1 MKIKFCGAA
10 TGVTGSCHLISTEKH
25 KVLLDCGMFQGG
37 ADEDEMNRMDFPFN
51 PAEIESVIL
60 SHAHIDHCGRLPLLY
75 KRGFRGQIYATDATS
90 DLVEIMLK
98 DSAHIQEQETETINR
113 KRRRAGKPLIEPLYR
128 TNDALSTISHLY
140 PVVYDTLVQIN
151 DQMKVVF
158 NDAGHILGSA
168 IVELWVEE
176 EGRSTKIVF
185 SGDLG
190 MRNRPILKDPKYIKK
205 ADCLIMESTYG
216 DRLHEPNPI
225 SVDRLLEII
234 AQTTARGGNVVI
246 PSFAVGRTQELIF
259 ELNKVYDG
267 NTPYTKLLRKVPV
280 YIDSPMA
287 VEATEVFRK
296 NAQVYNDEMKNFI
309 LEGDHPLDFKNLH
322 YSVTSDESKQIN
334 IDTTP
339 KVIISASG
347 MCEAGRIRHHL
358 KHNLWNPN
366 NAIVFVGYQAEGS
379 LGRNLLNGVKEVK
392 LFGETIAVN
401 AKIYN
406 LGGFSGHADR
416 EGLFDWI
423 NHFQQKPDD
432 IFLVH
437 GEAESKEGFAEFVK
451 GQKGWDCTVVD
462 CFCEYELTESTVLL
476 GKTPEKEFV
485 DEHDREDVEGRM
497 DEAHSALSDVLAN
510 AKIAFDSGKLDAER
524 LAEIQ
529 NQVAALEKSII
540 NLGASVSR

>member
-37 ADEDEMNRMDFPFN
+37 ADEDEMNRADFPFN
-51 PAEIESVIL
+51 PAEIEAVIL

-75 KRGFRGQIYATDATS
+75 KRGFRGKIYATDATV

-98 DSAHIQEQETETINR
+98 DSAHINAQETETLNR
-113 KRRRAGKPLIEPLYR
+113 KRMRAGKPLLEPLY
-128 TNDALSTISHLY
+128 TGNDVLLTINHLQ

-151 DQMKVVF
+151 EQMKIVF

-190 MRNRPILKDPKYIKK
+190 MRGRPMLRDPKYIKK

-216 DRLHEPNPI
+216 DRLHEPNPV

-234 AQTTARGGNVVI
+234 AKTSARGGNVVI

-267 NTPYTKLLRKVPV
+267 NTPYTKLLRKIPV

-287 VEATEVFRK
+287 IEATEIFRR
-296 NAQVYNDEMKNFI
+296 NAQVYGDEMKNFI

-322 YSVTSDESKQIN
+322 YSMTSEESKQIN
-334 IDTTP
+334 FDTSP

-379 LGRNLLNGVKEVK
+379 LGRSLLDGIKEVK

-401 AKIYN
+401 AQIYN
-406 LGGFSGHADR
+406 LGGFSGHADKD
-416 EGLFDWI
+416 GLFDWL
-423 NHFQQKPDD
+423 NHFQKKPND

-437 GEAESKEGFAEFVK
+437 GEQEAKESFARFVEE
-451 GQKGWDCTVVD
+451 QKDWVCTVVD

-476 GKTPEKEFV
+476 GKTPEKEFT
-485 DEHDREDVEGRM
+485 DEYNREDIEERM
-497 DEAHSALSDVLAN
+497 GAAQTALSDVLAN
-510 AKIAFDSGKLDAER
+510 AKIAFESGKLDEER
-524 LAEIQ
+524 LTQIQ
-529 NQVAALEKSII
+529 NQMAALEKSII